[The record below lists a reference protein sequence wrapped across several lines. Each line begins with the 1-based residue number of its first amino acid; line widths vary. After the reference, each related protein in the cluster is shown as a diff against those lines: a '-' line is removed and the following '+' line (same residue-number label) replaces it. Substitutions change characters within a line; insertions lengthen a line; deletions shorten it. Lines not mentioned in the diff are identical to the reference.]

1 MALAYGSASL
11 AQLYDGTAAKTAW
24 NQFGFELKVSHRQ
37 KLEML
42 CAVQCYAV
50 LADYPKCCAVFRRA
64 RFQMPIPS
72 YFCSTLSANL
82 ARLNT
87 TTHSFHSP
95 LIQK

>member
-11 AQLYDGTAAKTAW
+11 VQLYDGTAAKTAW

-50 LADYPKCCAVFRRA
+50 LADYPNAVLYIFRRA
-64 RFQMPIPS
+64 HFRMPIPS
-72 YFCSTLSANL
+72 YFCSNAV
-82 ARLNT
+82 R
-87 TTHSFHSP
+87 
-95 LIQK
+95 